1 MPRKRK
7 RRGAQAPQPPTA
19 PAAPPPVPAG
29 DVAQDLLPFEREVF
43 DRAVARLV
51 LNGCPPEFASLL
63 AWNGGGWQEMATMIL
78 DAAVVDVNPQTRHV
92 RLVPRPAT

>member
-1 MPRKRK
+1 MPRRRK
-7 RRGAQAPQPPTA
+7 RRGAQAPQPPA
-19 PAAPPPVPAG
+19 AAPVPPIPAG

-78 DAAVVDVNPQTRHV
+78 DAAVVDVDIPGRHV